1 MVLFLF
7 EDYSLDT
14 DRRELR
20 RGTDLV
26 AVEPQVFDLLRYLV
40 SNRER
45 VVSRDDLIAAVWDG
59 RAVSEST
66 ISSRVT
72 AVRQAIGDSGE
83 EQRLIRTLPRR
94 GLRFVAEAR
103 EEQRSGDAAHAMPA
117 PATERDE
124 TTSPTRPCP
133 PGAERRQLT
142 VMVCDVMGSVALS
155 GHLDPE
161 DLREVMAVC
170 HRWLTEV
177 IEHYRGFVARYTAD
191 GTLVYFGY
199 PQAHEDDAER
209 AVRAGLALTRAGP
222 EIEIE
227 RLHSPLQPRVSI
239 ATSLVVVGDQ
249 LGVGAGGDYTV
260 VGEAPHLA
268 ARLLAL
274 ADPGAVVISAGTR
287 RVIGHLLE
295 YADIG
300 PVELKGVGQPI
311 SACWVWRESTI
322 ASRFDALR
330 PAPTQLTVAAR
341 S

>member
-1 MVLFLF
+1 MIFVF
-7 EDYSLDT
+7 EGYSLDT

-26 AVEPQVFDLLRYLV
+26 AVEPQVFDLLQYLI

-45 VVSRDDLIAAVWDG
+45 VVSRDDLIAAVWGG
-59 RAVSEST
+59 RIVSEST

-83 EQRLIRTLPRR
+83 EQRLIRTLPRK

-103 EEQRSGDAAHAMPA
+103 EEQRSGDAGHAMPA
-117 PATERDE
+117 PERERDE
-124 TTSPTRPCP
+124 TASPSP
-133 PGAERRQLT
+133 PDSPSAERRQLT
-142 VMVCDVMGSVALS
+142 VMVCDVIGSVALS

-161 DLREVMAVC
+161 DLGEVMAVC

-177 IEHYRGFVARYTAD
+177 VEHYGGSVARYTAD
-191 GTLVYFGY
+191 GALVYFGY

-209 AVRAGLALTRAGP
+209 AVRAGLALTRASP
-222 EIEIE
+222 ELEIE
-227 RLHSPLQPRVSI
+227 RLAGPLRPRVGI

-249 LGVGAGGDYTV
+249 IGVGATTDYAV
-260 VGEAPHLA
+260 VGEALHLA
-268 ARLLAL
+268 AHLLAL

-287 RVIGHLLE
+287 RVTSGLFE

-300 PVELKGVGQPI
+300 PVELRSVGEPI
-311 SACWVWRESTI
+311 TASPILREGTI
-322 ASRFDALR
+322 EV
-330 PAPTQLTVAAR
+330 PGE
-341 S
+341 